1 MLLGISGV
9 DCISVGVLVLYFG
22 LVPCSEHGLLG
33 VANGQVIMN
42 GQTRLFVNGCSGQ
55 DFF

>member
-55 DFF
+55 DFL